1 MIRIG
6 IFLLGVGLLLGCD
19 GQHLD
24 AAQTLPA
31 QKSVHEVSITDLR
44 PARQKLDQTLSVN
57 LTDCQYG
64 SYQLADHYRTPGR
77 VAILT
82 RYLSNE
88 LPEAYQGMA
97 FDLHNFTIHI
107 NNLAQLVD
115 LPSDDYQPDDQDGTG
130 LDNFVVGCSQDDLMG
145 GYNLAEVAN
154 ALPPLIAV
162 ADLAVDD
169 KVFHVRVIRSPDA
182 QFWAYKNAR
191 WDALMNELVLAIG
204 AQLVAEITTEP
215 TI

>member
-1 MIRIG
+1 MIRLG
-6 IFLLGVGLLLGCD
+6 AFLLGSVLLIGCD
-19 GQHLD
+19 SEHVD
-24 AAQTLPA
+24 AAQGLSSR
-31 QKSVHEVSITDLR
+31 KSVHEVSITDLR

-82 RYLSNE
+82 HYLSNE

-115 LPSDDYQPDDQDGTG
+115 LSSDDQDGTG
-130 LDNFVVGCSQDDLMG
+130 LDDFVVGCSQDDLMG

-162 ADLAVDD
+162 ADLAVGD

-182 QFWAYKNAR
+182 QFWAHKNAR

>member
-1 MIRIG
+1 MIRLG
-6 IFLLGVGLLLGCD
+6 AFLLGSVLLIGCD
-19 GQHLD
+19 SEHVD
-24 AAQTLPA
+24 AAQGLSSR
-31 QKSVHEVSITDLR
+31 KSVHEVSITDLR

-82 RYLSNE
+82 HYLSNE
-88 LPEAYQGMA
+88 LPEAYQGTA

-115 LPSDDYQPDDQDGTG
+115 LSSDDQDGTG
-130 LDNFVVGCSQDDLMG
+130 LDDFVVGCSQDDLMG

-162 ADLAVDD
+162 ADLAVGD

-182 QFWAYKNAR
+182 QFWAHKNAR

-215 TI
+215 AI

>member
-1 MIRIG
+1 MIRLG
-6 IFLLGVGLLLGCD
+6 AFLLGSVLLIGCD
-19 GQHLD
+19 SEHVD
-24 AAQTLPA
+24 AAQGLSSR
-31 QKSVHEVSITDLR
+31 KSVHEVSITDLR

-82 RYLSNE
+82 HYLSNE
-88 LPEAYQGMA
+88 LPKAYQGMA

-115 LPSDDYQPDDQDGTG
+115 LSSDDQDGTG
-130 LDNFVVGCSQDDLMG
+130 LDDFVVGCSQDDLMG

-162 ADLAVDD
+162 ADLAVGD

-182 QFWAYKNAR
+182 QFWAHKNAR

>member
-1 MIRIG
+1 MIRLG
-6 IFLLGVGLLLGCD
+6 AFLLGSVLLIGCD
-19 GQHLD
+19 SEHVD
-24 AAQTLPA
+24 AAQGLSSR
-31 QKSVHEVSITDLR
+31 KSVHEVSITDLR

-115 LPSDDYQPDDQDGTG
+115 LSSDDQDGTG
-130 LDNFVVGCSQDDLMG
+130 LDDFVVGCSQDDLMG

-162 ADLAVDD
+162 ADLAVGD

-182 QFWAYKNAR
+182 QFWAHKNAR